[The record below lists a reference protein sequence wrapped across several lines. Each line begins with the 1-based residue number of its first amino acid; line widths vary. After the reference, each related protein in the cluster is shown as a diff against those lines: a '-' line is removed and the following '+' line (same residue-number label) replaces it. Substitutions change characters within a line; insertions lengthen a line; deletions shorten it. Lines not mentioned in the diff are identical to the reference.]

1 MKRPNSCVN
10 LKKAIERLP
19 AAGQDAVRL
28 GRALANVV
36 LGQML
41 PDGVVKGG
49 SALLFRYGVDSI
61 AGFYV
66 TDRELTRALAAQA
79 AHREIF
85 RGGKRIVFSR

>member
-41 PDGVVKGG
+41 PDGVVKGDG
-49 SALLFRYGVDSI
+49 WDALYQRAIGDLGTREGILPTADEAVAWANDLI
-61 AGFYV
+61 A
-66 TDRELTRALAAQA
+66 
-79 AHREIF
+79 
-85 RGGKRIVFSR
+85 RIDTAP

>member
-19 AAGQDAVRL
+19 AAGRDAVRL

-41 PDGVVKGG
+41 PDETNT
-49 SALLFRYGVDSI
+49 SSSS
-61 AGFYV
+61 
-66 TDRELTRALAAQA
+66 T
-79 AHREIF
+79 
-85 RGGKRIVFSR
+85 